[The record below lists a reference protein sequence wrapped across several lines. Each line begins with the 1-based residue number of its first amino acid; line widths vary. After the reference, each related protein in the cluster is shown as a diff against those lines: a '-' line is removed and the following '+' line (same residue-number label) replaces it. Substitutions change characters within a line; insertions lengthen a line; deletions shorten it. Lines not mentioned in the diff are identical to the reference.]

1 MSVKLA
7 TDEDLITI
15 VASGPYMTNGTIQT
29 DQLELLVDVV
39 KAKNAH
45 VLILVCINWHLF
57 ACTKKTIIKVHL
69 CGTTEQKLGPFV
81 DMNNDLIASGD
92 IQFTFEE
99 LLQNVMDKLAAQLNG
114 YFF

>member
-1 MSVKLA
+1 LAKRRNPDGKRFLCSEIIEVIFQNISCLKKTTSVNFFIQPCFVSETEKRIKKEIREESEPGSVSVKLA

-45 VLILVCINWHLF
+45 VLILVCIN
-57 ACTKKTIIKVHL
+57 
-69 CGTTEQKLGPFV
+69 
-81 DMNNDLIASGD
+81 
-92 IQFTFEE
+92 
-99 LLQNVMDKLAAQLNG
+99 
-114 YFF
+114 